1 MKISPISGRERGE
14 ENLARVRRYLAGLKA
29 AGQPLPL
36 QDGRANITAIAEA
49 SGVLRNVFYTNAGV
63 KRLLAEFIGGSDGS
77 ASTVRQAWP
86 ALRGN
91 WTSRNRRIL
100 QLEQEL
106 ASVKAETEELR
117 KRLAAAEQNLVRYKV
132 IEEDDAASGP
142 ASDPVRISATVTVA
156 MVYPGPRGG
165 AIFSGR
171 DAAGKSLRFIANGDR
186 ILRTPL
192 VGEVWSLQGESRPH
206 PKYGDQVH
214 VEQAALVQPT
224 GRLIIDFLLQASR
237 L

>member
-14 ENLARVRRYLAGLKA
+14 ENLARVRRYLAGLKT

-63 KRLLAEFIGGSDGS
+63 KRLLAEFRGGSDGS
-77 ASTVRQAWP
+77 AKPSAGLARVERQ
-86 ALRGN
+86 LDIK
-91 WTSRNRRIL
+91 NRRIL

-132 IEEDDAASGP
+132 IEED
-142 ASDPVRISATVTVA
+142 V
-156 MVYPGPRGG
+156 
-165 AIFSGR
+165 
-171 DAAGKSLRFIANGDR
+171 
-186 ILRTPL
+186 
-192 VGEVWSLQGESRPH
+192 
-206 PKYGDQVH
+206 
-214 VEQAALVQPT
+214 
-224 GRLIIDFLLQASR
+224 LQAGR
-237 L
+237 RVIP